1 MKPDS
6 VVEEQEITTSPLRV
20 ISARSGWR
28 AIDLAELW
36 TYRDLFYFLVWRDIK
51 SRYAQSVFGIGWA
64 VIQPLFFMVIF
75 TLVFDRLAKIGS
87 DGAPYPVFS
96 YTALVIWTYFA
107 SAFNEA
113 TTSLVTNANM
123 IGKVYFPRLI
133 LPLSAVLAKLI
144 DLVIAF
150 TLLIGLMIWYGIM
163 PTPWVFALPLLIA
176 IAMAT
181 AAGLGMW
188 LSALAIQFRDIKY
201 ALQFGVQ
208 LMMYASP
215 VVYPAS
221 LVPDKYR
228 LVYALNPMVGVVEGF
243 RSALLDTNPMPW
255 DFIGVGAAVSA
266 VLVVTGTFYFRRTE
280 RIFADVA

>member
-6 VVEEQEITTSPLRV
+6 VVEEQATTSAPMRV

-163 PTPWVFALPLLIA
+163 PTPLVFTLPLLIA

-201 ALQFGVQ
+201 AMQFGVQ

-228 LVYALNPMVGVVEGF
+228 LAYALNPMVGVVEGF

-280 RIFADVA
+280 RIFADVT